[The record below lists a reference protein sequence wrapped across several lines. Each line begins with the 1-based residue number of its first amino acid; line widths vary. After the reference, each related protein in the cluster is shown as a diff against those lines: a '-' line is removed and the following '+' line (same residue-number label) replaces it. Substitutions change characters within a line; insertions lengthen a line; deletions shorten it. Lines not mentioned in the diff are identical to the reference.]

1 MSTDV
6 VVLAIRRRQMQMRT
20 MGRRVRIRRY
30 VAAQV
35 FPKAIERSYAR
46 FGFDFLAEAQRAVRE
61 VLLPQLPRL
70 ALQRTDALRFDSP
83 KAAKGIIDSLRRRS
97 AGNDVLL
104 EERIRD
110 FGRRVSVYQ
119 GSQLQKQIRASLS
132 VEVPL
137 RDRTIGP
144 KLADWTTENVAL
156 IKSLPSETFD
166 RIERIVLGGINDG
179 RRWEDMADE
188 IEKRF
193 DVARGRAQLI
203 ARDQVGKF
211 YGAVNRA
218 RQTELG
224 VTQYR
229 WRTSLD
235 ERVRPDHREREG
247 KLFSW
252 DDPPEDGN
260 PGQPINCR
268 CTAEPDLSE
277 LLEGL

>member
-1 MSTDV
+1 MNDV
-6 VVLAIRRRQMQMRT
+6 VVLAIRRRQMQMRS
-20 MGRRVRIRRY
+20 MGRSVRQRRY

-35 FPKAIERSYAR
+35 FPKAIERSYTR
-46 FGFDFLAEAQRAVRE
+46 FAFDYLAIAQRLVRTE
-61 VLLPQLPRL
+61 LVPQLARL
-70 ALQRTDALRFDSP
+70 VMQRNDALRFDSP
-83 KAAKGIIDSLRRRS
+83 RAAKGIIDSLRRRS

-110 FGRRVSVYQ
+110 FGRRTSVYQ
-119 GSQLQKQIRASLS
+119 GSQLQKQIRAALS

-137 RDRTIGP
+137 RDSKIGQ
-144 KLADWTTENVAL
+144 KLTDWTTENVAL

-166 RIERIVLGGINDG
+166 RIERIVLAGVNDG

-193 DVARGRAQLI
+193 DVARSRAQLI

-224 VTQYR
+224 VTSYR

-235 ERVRPDHREREG
+235 ERVRPDHVAREG
-247 KLFSW
+247 KLFTW

-268 CTAEPDLSE
+268 CTAEPDLTA
-277 LLEGL
+277 LLEDL

>member
-1 MSTDV
+1 MSNV

-20 MGRRVRIRRY
+20 MGRRVRQRPLVKQIY
-30 VAAQV
+30 
-35 FPKAIERSYAR
+35 PMAIERAYAR
-46 FGFDFLAEAQRAVRE
+46 FAFDFIAMGRALYREQLRPLLAS
-61 VLLPQLPRL
+61 L
-70 ALQRTDALRFDSP
+70 ALQRTDSVRFDSP
-83 KAAKGIIDSLRRRS
+83 KQAQAIIAGMKRRA
-97 AGNDVLL
+97 AGNEVQL
-104 EERIRD
+104 EERIRA
-110 FGRRVSVYQ
+110 FGRRTSVYQ
-119 GSQLQKQIRASLS
+119 GSQLQKQIRAQLS

-137 RDRTIGP
+137 RDAGIGQ
-144 KLADWTTENVAL
+144 KLTDWTTENVAL

-166 RIERIVLGGINDG
+166 RIERIVLSGINDG

-218 RQTELG
+218 RQSELG
-224 VTQYR
+224 ITQYR

-235 ERVRPDHREREG
+235 ERVRPEHAAREG

-252 DDPPEDGN
+252 ADPPDDGA

-268 CTAEPDLSE
+268 CTAEPDLGP
-277 LLEGL
+277 LLDDL

>member
-1 MSTDV
+1 MNDV

-20 MGRRVRIRRY
+20 IGRRVRLRRH
-30 VAAQV
+30 VAPQV
-35 FPKAIERSYAR
+35 FPKSIERSYAR
-46 FGFDFLAEAQRAVRE
+46 FAFDFIAVASRLVRE

-70 ALQRTDALRFDSP
+70 SIQRADSVRFDSP
-83 KAAKGIIDSLRRRS
+83 GQAKTIVDSLRRRA

-110 FGRRVSVYQ
+110 FGRRTSEYQ
-119 GSQLQKQIRASLS
+119 KSQIQKQIRSTLS
-132 VEVPL
+132 VEVPI
-137 RDRTIGP
+137 RDAGVGK
-144 KLADWTTENVAL
+144 KLTDWTTENVAL

-166 RIERIVLGGINDG
+166 KIERIVLGGINDG
-179 RRWEDMADE
+179 RRWEEMADE

-193 DVARGRAQLI
+193 DVARSRAVLI

-218 RQTELG
+218 RQGELG
-224 VTQYR
+224 ITSYR

-235 ERVRPDHREREG
+235 ERVRPEHAEREG

-252 DDPPEDGN
+252 ADPPEDGN

-268 CTAEPDLSE
+268 CTAEPDLTA
-277 LLEGL
+277 LLEDL

>member
-1 MSTDV
+1 MSSDV
-6 VVLAIRRRQMQMRT
+6 VVLAIRRRQMQMRS
-20 MGRRVRIRRY
+20 MGKRVRVRRY

-46 FGFDFLAEAQRAVRE
+46 FGFDFLAEAQRMVRE

-70 ALQRTDALRFDSP
+70 TLQRTDALRFDSP
-83 KAAKGIIDSLRRRS
+83 SQAKGIIDSLRRRA
-97 AGNDVLL
+97 AGNDVQLN
-104 EERIRD
+104 ERIRD
-110 FGRRVSVYQ
+110 FGRRVSLYQ
-119 GSQLQKQIRASLS
+119 GSQLQKQIRAALS

-137 RDRTIGP
+137 RDTTIGP
-144 KLADWTTENVAL
+144 KLTGWTTENVAL

-166 RIERIVLGGINDG
+166 RIERIVLAGVNDG

-218 RQTELG
+218 RQGELG
-224 VTQYR
+224 ITQYR

-235 ERVRPDHREREG
+235 ERVRPDHAEREG

-252 DDPPEDGN
+252 DDPPEDGA

-268 CTAEPDLSE
+268 CTAEPDLSA
-277 LLEGL
+277 LLEDL

>member
-1 MSTDV
+1 MSSDV
-6 VVLAIRRRQMQMRT
+6 VVLAIRRRQMQMRS
-20 MGRRVRIRRY
+20 MGKRVRVRRY

-46 FGFDFLAEAQRAVRE
+46 FGFDLLAEAQRLVRTE
-61 VLLPQLPRL
+61 LVPQLARL

-83 KAAKGIIDSLRRRS
+83 SQAKGIIDSLRRRA
-97 AGNDVLL
+97 AGNDVQLN
-104 EERIRD
+104 ERIRD

-119 GSQLQKQIRASLS
+119 GSQLQKQIRAALS

-137 RDRTIGP
+137 RDTTIGP
-144 KLADWTTENVAL
+144 KLTGWTTENVAL

-218 RQTELG
+218 RQAELG
-224 VTQYR
+224 VTSYR

-235 ERVRPDHREREG
+235 ERVRPEHAAREG

-252 DDPPEDGN
+252 AEPPEDGA

-268 CTAEPDLSE
+268 CTAEPDLGD
-277 LLEGL
+277 LLDGL

>member
-1 MSTDV
+1 MNDV
-6 VVLAIRRRQMQMRT
+6 VVLAIRRRQMQMRS
-20 MGRRVRIRRY
+20 MGRRVRQRRY

-46 FGFDFLAEAQRAVRE
+46 FAFDYLAIAQRLVRE
-61 VLLPQLPRL
+61 VLVPQLARL
-70 ALQRTDALRFDSP
+70 ALQRNDALRFDSP

-97 AGNDVLL
+97 AGNEVLL

-110 FGRRVSVYQ
+110 FGRRTAIYQ
-119 GSQLQKQIRASLS
+119 GSQLQKQIRSQLS

-137 RDRTIGP
+137 RDRAIGP

-166 RIERIVLGGINDG
+166 RIERIVLAGVNDG

-211 YGAVNRA
+211 YGAVNKA
-218 RQTELG
+218 RQGELG
-224 VTQYR
+224 ITQYR

-235 ERVRPDHREREG
+235 ERVRPDHVAREG

-252 DDPPEDGN
+252 DDPPEDGA

-268 CTAEPDLSE
+268 CTAEPDLSV
-277 LLEGL
+277 LLDDL